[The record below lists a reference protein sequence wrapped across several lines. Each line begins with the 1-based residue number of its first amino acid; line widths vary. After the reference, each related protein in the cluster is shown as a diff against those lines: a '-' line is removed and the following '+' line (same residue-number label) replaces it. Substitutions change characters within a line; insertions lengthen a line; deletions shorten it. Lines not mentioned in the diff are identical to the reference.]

1 MNRDQAYTTLQ
12 NLIKNPNL
20 LKHHLSTEAAMR
32 AIGTYLKNKQDPTIE
47 IEDWGITGLLHDAD
61 YELCRDHPEKHTIIL
76 EEKIGKDLKP
86 EIMYAIKSHN
96 WAHNKVEPK
105 SLMDWAIFCG
115 DSLTGLIVASA
126 LVLPSKQL
134 KDVTPQTVLK
144 RFKEKSFARGT
155 RREEIAMCEERLGL
169 TLEAFISVS
178 LASMQLHHEE
188 IGL

>member
-32 AIGTYLKNKQDPTIE
+32 AIGTYLKNKQDPTID

-76 EEKIGKDLKP
+76 EEKIGKDIKP

-105 SLMDWAIFCG
+105 SLMDWAIYTC
-115 DSLTGLIVASA
+115 DELTGIIIAA
-126 LVLPSKQL
+126 TLVRPDKKLSSVTVDFIQQKLNDKSFSRSVDRNQIKMCETKLNIPLPEYIGI
-134 KDVTPQTVLK
+134 VLK
-144 RFKEKSFARGT
+144 SMQA
-155 RREEIAMCEERLGL
+155 IAAYLGL
-169 TLEAFISVS
+169 
-178 LASMQLHHEE
+178 
-188 IGL
+188 